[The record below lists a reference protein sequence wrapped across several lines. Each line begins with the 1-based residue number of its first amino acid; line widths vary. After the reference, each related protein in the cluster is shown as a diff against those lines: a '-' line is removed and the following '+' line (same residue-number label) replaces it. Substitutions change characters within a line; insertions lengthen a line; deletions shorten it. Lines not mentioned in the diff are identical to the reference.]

1 MGLFQSQGR
10 QFTLQVLKLLLDGIA
25 IGFHFFNL
33 LIDFCLFAF
42 KVSQFSFQS
51 FNRFLQICQLIR
63 SNLTG
68 LQIIQLIQIRQALG
82 YLFCLQ
88 SDFLLC

>member
-1 MGLFQSQGR
+1 M
-10 QFTLQVLKLLLDGIA
+10 QVLKLLLDGIA
-25 IGFHFFNL
+25 VGFHFFNL
-33 LIDFCLFAF
+33 LVDFCFPAF
-42 KVSQFSFQS
+42 KVSQFSFQGL
-51 FNRFLQICQLIR
+51 NRILQVCQLIR